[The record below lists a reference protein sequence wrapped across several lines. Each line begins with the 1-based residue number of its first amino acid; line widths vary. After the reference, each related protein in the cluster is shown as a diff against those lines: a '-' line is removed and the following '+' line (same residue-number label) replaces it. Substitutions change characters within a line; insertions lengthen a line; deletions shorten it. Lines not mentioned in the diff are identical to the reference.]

1 MASLLGI
8 NTRGITARE
17 VWGYSTW
24 LFFGLVF
31 GLPESWA
38 GAANPPWPTL
48 SDTIGHLETLWPG
61 TRVVVVVLIALVAYS
76 VARFP
81 PGRTGEFPCREGEP
95 RRARTSNG
103 RLVRSTHSVSP
114 VPAFIYIPLAL
125 GVVAVGSLIAAVVSS
140 DRFVLGYVLYGLF
153 AVFCVVVPNLL
164 AYWFARDVPFPTFF
178 RTIADLDHRWRPAAM
193 IIVAWL
199 VVLMFH
205 LAFFPWPDLHLT

>member
-1 MASLLGI
+1 MASLLGV

-48 SDTIGHLETLWPG
+48 SDTIGHLEALWPG
-61 TRVVVVVLIALVAYS
+61 TRVVVVVLITLVAYS
-76 VARFP
+76 VARYP
-81 PGRTGEFPCREGEP
+81 PGHTGEFPMREGEP

-103 RLVRSTHSVSP
+103 RLVGSVSSVSP
-114 VPAFIYIPLAL
+114 VPALVYIPLAL
-125 GVVAVGSLIAAVVSS
+125 GVVAVGSLIAAVTSS
-140 DRFVLGYVLYGLF
+140 DRFVLGCVLYGLF
-153 AVFCVVVPNLL
+153 AIFCVIVPNLL

-199 VVLMFH
+199 AVLAFH
-205 LAFFPWPDLHLT
+205 LAFFPWPDLTL

>member
-1 MASLLGI
+1 VVSFLGVD
-8 NTRGITARE
+8 TRRITARE

-48 SDTIGHLETLWPG
+48 SDTIAHLEKLWPG

-76 VARFP
+76 CVRFP
-81 PGRTGEFPCREGEP
+81 PGHTGEFPAREDEP
-95 RRARTSNG
+95 RRARTGNG
-103 RLVRSTHSVSP
+103 RLTRSPGAVSP
-114 VPAFIYIPLAL
+114 VPALVYIPLAL
-125 GVVAVGSLIAAVVSS
+125 AVVAVGSLIAAVTSS
-140 DRFVLGYVLYGLF
+140 DTFVLGYVLYGLF
-153 AVFCVVVPNLL
+153 AVFCVIVPNLL
-164 AYWFARDVPFPTFF
+164 AYWFAADVAFPTFF

-193 IIVAWL
+193 LIVAWL

-205 LAFFPWPDLHLT
+205 LAFFPWPDLNL